1 MASKQEKELLDA
13 EAALLAGGPKPSLKV
28 LPPSEDELGAAEA
41 AMLGRPSEGGFAEY
55 QRQRQQFLSSA
66 TIVLDNLPDN
76 GRVIRLPDGTEQY
89 ISNSYSTSNPE
100 EINRIK
106 REAGA
111 IRVGEAKPAEEQA
124 FSQQRREMIDQYGY
138 APALGE
144 KILEGLPFVGSYM
157 DELTGAISGP
167 RAEAQQR
174 YISGA
179 MQKEYP
185 VASTTAQM
193 GGLAA
198 GTVLTGLGAG
208 KAIEAVPALSR
219 MAGAASEL
227 PTAGRAVTGA
237 VTTGGLGATEGA
249 IYGYGKGTTPESRES
264 EAIQGGKL
272 GLLVGAPV
280 GLAVPYLGRAWAAFK
295 NRGTQTSIA
304 PEIAAEFGIS
314 TEASRMIEQ
323 ALETGASFDT
333 MLSNI
338 RRAGDQGMIADANEA
353 TAALLDA
360 AAASS
365 PRVAAEARGPVT
377 QRAAVS
383 SRQLGEEMDVALGA
397 KPQGQQTSYEAIAAR
412 SKEARGEA
420 YDEAFRT
427 PINYASPQGI
437 RLEEIFG
444 RIPDEW
450 KREAIARANRKMT
463 SQGKRNQQIMADIAD
478 DGTVTFREMPNVQ
491 QLHEIKVALNQF
503 ARTGDNIDAFGNLKG
518 EGVTIAS
525 LAGELR
531 NALGDAVPAYN
542 KASKIGGD
550 KIREQEALILGGKVL
565 NPATTRDD
573 VARVLKDASADEKA
587 AAKLGL
593 RNSIDDAMANAKT
606 AATTGRD
613 EAVTESM
620 KIIRDLSSRAN
631 KTKVELILG
640 KPEADKLFKRI
651 DETRAALEL
660 QAATARGSQ
669 TAIRTATREQA
680 QELLEPGAIR
690 AIAELDP
697 VGAVKKVREF
707 LAGTGPAYRQGR
719 SEQVWSEIAGVL
731 TGKRGMDAQQALKY
745 IQQAK
750 QGKRLSKPQESY
762 TANTI
767 MKYLGA
773 GATMGAANQ

>member
-1 MASKQEKELLDA
+1 MGSLADA
-13 EAALLAGGPKPSLKV
+13 ARRRQDERLV
-28 LPPSEDELGAAEA
+28 LPDSEEQAPVVAPESSSPLK
-41 AMLGRPSEGGFAEY
+41 
-55 QRQRQQFLSSA
+55 SSA
-66 TIVLDNLPDN
+66 RGNLPPGTQVLIEGLPDN
-76 GRVIRLPDGTEQY
+76 GRVYKFPDGSLGYTDLY
-89 ISNSYSTSNPE
+89 MSTGNQSK
-100 EINRIK
+100 IK
-106 REAGA
+106 QIIDDASLIRSGEVSTPIQQEFSRQRQEAIG
-111 IRVGEAKPAEEQA
+111 
-124 FSQQRREMIDQYGY
+124 QYGY

-144 KILEGLPFVGSYM
+144 KFLEGLPFVGSYM

-167 RAEAQQR
+167 RAQQQQR

-208 KAIEAVPALSR
+208 KAIESVPALAR
-219 MAGAASEL
+219 MAGAAQQL
-227 PTAGRAVTGA
+227 PTSGRAITGG

-249 IYGYGKGTTPESRES
+249 IYGYGKGTTPESRKSES
-264 EAIQGGKL
+264 VQGGAI
-272 GLLVGAPV
+272 GGLVGAPI
-280 GLAVPYLGRAWAAFK
+280 GLAVPYLGRAYAAFK
-295 NRGTQTSIA
+295 NRGSQTSIA

-314 TEASRMIEQ
+314 TEAARMIEQ
-323 ALETGASFDT
+323 ALESGASFDV

-365 PRVAAEARGPVT
+365 PRVAAEARAPVT
-377 QRAAVS
+377 ERAAAS

-397 KPQGQQTSYEAIAAR
+397 KPQGMQTSYEAIASR
-412 SKEARGEA
+412 SKGARNEA
-420 YDEAFRT
+420 YRDAFNT
-427 PINYASPQGI
+427 PINYASPEGI
-437 RLEEIFG
+437 RLEEIFN

-450 KREAIARANRKMT
+450 KREAIAVANRELQW
-463 SQGKRNQQIMADIAD
+463 QGKRNQQIMADIAD

-491 QLHEIKVALNQF
+491 QLHEIKIALNKF
-503 ARTGDNIDAFGNLKG
+503 ARTGDNVDNFGNLKG
-518 EGVTIAS
+518 EGITIAS
-525 LAGELR
+525 AASELR

-542 KASKIGGD
+542 TASKIGGD

-565 NPATTRDD
+565 NPTTTRDD
-573 VARVLKDASADEKA
+573 VARVLKDASNDERA

-593 RNSIDDAMANAKT
+593 RQSIDEAMANAKT

-613 EAVTESM
+613 EAVSESM
-620 KIIRDLSSRAN
+620 KILRDLSSRAN
-631 KTKVELILG
+631 RTKVELILG
-640 KPEADKLFKRI
+640 KPEADKLFKRL

-660 QAATARGSQ
+660 QGATARGSQ
-669 TAIRTATREQA
+669 TAIRTAAREQA
-680 QELLEPGAIR
+680 QELLEPGLIR
-690 AIAELDP
+690 SMAELDP
-697 VGAVKKVREF
+697 IGTAKKVREF
-707 LAGTGPAYRQGR
+707 LSGTGPAYRQGR
-719 SEQVWSEIAGVL
+719 SEKMWSEIAGVL

-745 IQQAK
+745 IQQAQ